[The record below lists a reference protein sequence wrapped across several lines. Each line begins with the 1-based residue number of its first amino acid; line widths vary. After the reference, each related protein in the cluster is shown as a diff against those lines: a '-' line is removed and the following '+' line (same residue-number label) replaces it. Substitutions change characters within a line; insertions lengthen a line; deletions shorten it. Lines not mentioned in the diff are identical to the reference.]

1 VPVQEAPDN
10 TKSKVV
16 VKVIVPVADQVVFVT
31 SVKLPAQLRVPVDE
45 NVNAEDPV
53 QSNDKQASA
62 PVIVTV
68 PVPELALKNT
78 LSAMVG
84 TEAPPPPPEVA
95 DQLVVVVVS
104 HVPVPPTQY
113 LSAIT
118 RQSLQV

>member
-1 VPVQEAPDN
+1 
-10 TKSKVV
+10 VV
-16 VKVIVPVADQVVFVT
+16 EENVIVPVADQVVFVT
-31 SVKLPAQLRVPVDE
+31 IVKLPAQLRVPVDE
-45 NVNAEDPV
+45 NVNAEEPV
-53 QSNDKQASA
+53 VSNDKQARA

-78 LSAMVG
+78 LSAVVG
-84 TEAPPPPPEVA
+84 TDAPPPPPEVA

-118 RQSLQV
+118 RQSLQA